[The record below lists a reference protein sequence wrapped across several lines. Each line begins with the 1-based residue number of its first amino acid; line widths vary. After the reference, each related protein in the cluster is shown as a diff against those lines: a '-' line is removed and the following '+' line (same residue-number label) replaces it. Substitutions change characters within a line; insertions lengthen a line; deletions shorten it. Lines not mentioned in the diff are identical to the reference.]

1 MEESVSDFR
10 AVTMLIRRPTI
21 IIRMDITGDRT
32 TLILNLIHIITQ
44 ALRTAGTER
53 TVIIAIIITT
63 VSELA

>member
-1 MEESVSDFR
+1 
-10 AVTMLIRRPTI
+10 
-21 IIRMDITGDRT
+21 MDITGDRT